1 MFAETPWQQALR
13 YANRGNPYPFYEEMR
28 KTPVSRQ
35 PDGSYVVSTY
45 REVVALLHD
54 PRVSSDPRVR
64 RGANVPYL
72 ANGVSPAAPQQIGMI
87 TNDPPDHDRVRRV
100 SMSHFGPPHTPDL
113 VSNLEDRIRG
123 IAAGLLDDL
132 QGKSRIDVVD
142 DFAFPLPAR
151 VICEVLGV
159 PLQDMSRIHALI
171 EDVLDGIDLGLEAG
185 SPQAHR
191 LAEVALRSRSELDHI
206 LAGLVEKYAKSPAN
220 GVLSAIVN
228 HPSSDEHLS
237 QSELVENGLLLLFA
251 GHETTVN
258 LISHS
263 VLILLRHPEV
273 LDRLRQQPELIIPA
287 IEEFLRLESS
297 VQFWPTR
304 TALADI
310 EIAGTV
316 IPKGAPILVV
326 YGSANRDPD
335 RFPNPDQVDL
345 EREDNQHLG
354 FSTGIHYCF
363 GAPLARLEAQLALT
377 EFINRVENPRLVVD
391 PPPYRHSQIFRGP
404 AHLLIDVDAVRSQA
418 SPPVRRLP
426 DAA

>member
-1 MFAETPWQQALR
+1 MSAQTPWQQSLR
-13 YANRGNPYPFYEEMR
+13 YANRANPYPFYEEMR

-45 REVVALLHD
+45 REAVALLHD

-64 RGANVPYL
+64 HGAAVPYSGQ
-72 ANGVSPAAPQQIGMI
+72 AYSPATPQLIGMI
-87 TNDPPDHDRVRRV
+87 TSDPPDHDCLRHLA
-100 SMSHFGPPHTPDL
+100 MWHFGPPHTPDL
-113 VSNLEDRIRG
+113 VSNLEDEILH
-123 IAAGLLDDL
+123 IATSLLDNL
-132 QGKSRIDVVD
+132 QGKSRIDIVD
-142 DFAFPLPAR
+142 DFAFPLPVT

-159 PLQDMSRIHALI
+159 PQQDMPRVHALI
-171 EDVLDGIDLGLEAG
+171 EDVLNGIDLGPEG
-185 SPQAHR
+185 NSPEQQR
-191 LAEVALRSRSELDHI
+191 LAGVGYRSRAELDRYMGA
-206 LAGLVEKYAKSPAN
+206 LLDNYAHHPGE

-228 HPSSDEHLS
+228 HQASDERMS
-237 QSELVENGLLLLFA
+237 QSELVENALLLLFA

-258 LISHS
+258 LIAHS
-263 VLILLRHPEV
+263 VLIMLRHPEV
-273 LDRLRQQPELIIPA
+273 LDQLRRRPELIIPA
-287 IEEFLRLESS
+287 IEEFVRLESS

-316 IPKGAPILVV
+316 IPKGSPIVVV

-335 RFPNPDQVDL
+335 RFTNPDEVDL

-363 GAPLARLEAQLALT
+363 GGPLARLEAQVALT
-377 EFINRVENPRLVVD
+377 EFISRVENPRLVVD

-404 AHLLIDVDAVRSQA
+404 LHLLVDVDAVRSHA
-418 SPPVRRLP
+418 SPPARPLS
-426 DAA
+426 AAA

>member
-1 MFAETPWQQALR
+1 MSTETPWQQALK
-13 YANRGNPYPFYEEMR
+13 YANRADPYPFYADMR

-45 REVVALLHD
+45 REAVALLHD

-64 RGANVPYL
+64 HSTTIPYL
-72 ANGVSPAAPQQIGMI
+72 GHDVSPATAQQIGMI
-87 TNDPPDHDRVRRV
+87 TSDPPDHDRVRRV
-100 SMSHFGPPHTPDL
+100 ATWHFGPPHTPDL
-113 VSNLEDRIRG
+113 VSNLEDEIRG
-123 IAAGLLDDL
+123 IAAALLDDL
-132 QGKSRIDVVD
+132 HDKSRIDVVD
-142 DFAFPLPAR
+142 DFAFPLPVR

-159 PLQDMSRIHALI
+159 PQQDMSRIHALI
-171 EDVLDGIDLGLEAG
+171 EDVLNGIDLGPEAS
-185 SPQAHR
+185 SPEQQR
-191 LAEVALRSRSELDHI
+191 LAEVGRKSRFELDQYMG
-206 LAGLVEKYAKSPAN
+206 GLLEKYADHPGN

-228 HPSSDEHLS
+228 HQASDEHLS
-237 QSELVENGLLLLFA
+237 RSELVENGLLLLFA

-273 LDRLRQQPELIIPA
+273 LDQLRRQPELIIPG

-316 IPKGAPILVV
+316 IPKGSPIFVV

-335 RFPNPDQVDL
+335 RFPNPDEVDV
-345 EREDNQHLG
+345 EREDNQHVG
-354 FSTGIHYCF
+354 FSTGIHFCF
-363 GAPLARLEAQLALT
+363 GAPLARLEAQVAIT
-377 EFINRVENPRLVVD
+377 EFVRRVENPRIVVD

-404 AHLLIDVDAVRSQA
+404 LHLLVDIDAVRSHA
-418 SPPVRRLP
+418 SPPARRLP
-426 DAA
+426 EAP